1 MELNH
6 ANQLRMPASCAVLSE
21 DEMIY
26 IEGGAFSLNISQE
39 DVMYFTAN
47 VFVNAI
53 RLLGQGALAYA
64 VNGLQNM
71 RNDGLTVGGA
81 IKHYWGRQNTFGK
94 TMTVV
99 VAGFAGVYLYYQAVS
114 LINTLLSVYDD
125 FKSAYDETIN
135 QQQAAAPAAAAGLA
149 A

>member
-21 DEMIY
+21 NEMIY
-26 IEGGAFSLNISQE
+26 IEGGAFSLDISQE

-64 VNGLQNM
+64 VNGLQNS
-71 RNDGLTVGGA
+71 
-81 IKHYWGRQNTFGK
+81 FGK

-99 VAGFAGVYLYYQAVS
+99 VAGFAGIYLYYQAVS

-135 QQQAAAPAAAAGLA
+135 QQQTAAPAAAAGLA